1 VTDASEPAQTRTI
14 DEMRAG
20 SVAVAVAVVA
30 ALVVPAGCSDSNGS
44 DDLDRIDGPA
54 QVDSDYRPLEEDPAS
69 DTTGDDG

>member
-14 DEMRAG
+14 GAVLARG
-20 SVAVAVAVVA
+20 VVVAVALVLAAV
-30 ALVVPAGCSDSNGS
+30 GCSDSNGS

-54 QVDSDYRPLEEDPAS
+54 QVDPDYRPLEEDPAS

>member
-20 SVAVAVAVVA
+20 SVAVAVVA
-30 ALVVPAGCSDSNGS
+30 ALVVPVGCSDSNGS

-54 QVDSDYRPLEEDPAS
+54 QVDPDYRPLEEDPAS

>member
-14 DEMRAG
+14 GAVHARG
-20 SVAVAVAVVA
+20 VVVAVALVLAAV
-30 ALVVPAGCSDSNGS
+30 GCSDSNGS